1 MNQTVFRNTSDGQQP
16 WNPLEVTLSQN
27 ESIEAWI
34 KQSGMDWEISES
46 PVHFKPNGVDGFQA
60 YVDKKILYRS
70 DNKMPLSVVGLN
82 YKVVQPRE
90 VLEFYRDL
98 TEVSGYK
105 LETAGII
112 KGGKKI
118 WALARS
124 PQETILK
131 GNDRVKSY
139 LLLATACDGT
149 LATTATP
156 TSIRVICSNTLAIA
170 INGSASAIKVPH
182 RTQFD
187 AQAVKKQLGIAVS
200 QWDNFMYQ
208 MKHLSERKVK
218 QQESLDFFDQV
229 FNADSEPSELKRNER
244 AIKVAQSLFEGKGK
258 GALLES
264 SQNTAWGLLNAITE
278 YVDHE
283 KRARNRDYR
292 LDSAWF
298 GQGANI
304 KQKALEVATEMIA

>member
-1 MNQTVFRNTSDGQQP
+1 MNQTVFRNNYDGQQP

-46 PVHFKPNGVDGFQA
+46 PVHFKPYGIDDFQA
-60 YVDKKILYRS
+60 YEDKKILYRS

-124 PQETILK
+124 PQEAILK

-187 AQAVKKQLGIAVS
+187 AQAVKKQLGVAVS

-218 QQESLDFFDQV
+218 NQESLDFFDQV
-229 FNADSEPSELKRNER
+229 FNADSEPSEQKRNER

-298 GQGANI
+298 GHGANI
-304 KQKALEVATEMIA
+304 KQKALQVATEMIA